1 MDQGDLQIDVLDG
14 SRAITMQEGEKESHA
29 PEEREDDDVS
39 SKRKK
44 VLRTINAQIEQ
55 SGGSQQ
61 QEERGETSTKP
72 RIRLLREP
80 SSLQDLNE
88 LSMDDSGF
96 KTSPPAV
103 ALDKHAKLIEAHT
116 QRLTDEQEIDQSEDE
131 EGSLTVTRTNCYI
144 EDSEHMIIQED
155 DAERLGQQPNAAELQ
170 GGAVNQIR
178 ISGDHLQ
185 KDSDGSHETAPT
197 TLATS
202 TDLDEP
208 EVLFMAASLFE
219 FNLPDDRREGGIP
232 YLCYVP
238 GEMFDVIGMKGELWL
253 ARNQDDIT
261 RKIGWLWEKHFAR
274 ILPEDI

>member
-1 MDQGDLQIDVLDG
+1 MDQRDLQIDVLDG

-155 DAERLGQQPNAAELQ
+155 DAER
-170 GGAVNQIR
+170 IR